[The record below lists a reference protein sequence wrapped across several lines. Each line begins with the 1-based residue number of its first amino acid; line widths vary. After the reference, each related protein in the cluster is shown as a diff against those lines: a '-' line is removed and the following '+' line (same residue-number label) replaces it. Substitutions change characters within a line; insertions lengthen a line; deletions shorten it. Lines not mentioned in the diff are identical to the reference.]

1 MPYVRRSIVCMLA
14 PLVFACVGEAREWT
28 DATGKYKIEADL
40 VGFDD
45 ESVVLRRA
53 DKQLG
58 AVPIEKLSEKDRE
71 YLKSDDAEKIDTG
84 HLSQT
89 QTWTGKDGHK
99 LVGRIVDYVRRD
111 MTIQRRR
118 GRTYVNDRAFGNLP
132 EFYQQVV
139 PAIVNHFHALDTVD
153 RRGLEAW
160 ARRQGEAPR
169 TFNLEGVIF
178 ELESGDEY
186 GIPFFLF
193 ADKDRKLL
201 EAGWEEWLAVSESH
215 DQRDDHAFR
224 LESLA
229 AEYSKDQQVDRQIAL
244 MQLNMQAIAAG
255 VTSAW
260 EVTLYPGPGNTSP
273 PRWVVVSGRNSAQA
287 TAAAVTQNPGFVAG
301 PVRRVSW

>member
-1 MPYVRRSIVCMLA
+1 MPAVRRSMFCMLA
-14 PLVFACVGEAREWT
+14 LLVLASAGEAREWT

-58 AVPIEKLSEKDRE
+58 AVPIEKLSENDRE
-71 YLKSDDAEKIDTG
+71 YLKSDEAEKIHTG
-84 HLSQT
+84 NLSET

-99 LVGRIVDYVRRD
+99 LVGRIVDFVRRD
-111 MTIQRRR
+111 MIIQRRR
-118 GRTYVNDRAFGNLP
+118 GRTYVNDRAFANLP

-139 PAIVNHFHALDTVD
+139 PAIVNHFHALATVD

-160 ARRQGEAPR
+160 ARRQGEEPR
-169 TFNLEGVIF
+169 TFNLEGVIL
-178 ELESGDEY
+178 ELEDGDEY
-186 GIPFFLF
+186 GVPFFLF
-193 ADKDRKLL
+193 ADKDRRLF
-201 EAGWEEWLAVSESH
+201 EAGWKEWLAVSESH

-224 LESLA
+224 LESMA
-229 AEYSKDQQVDRQIAL
+229 AEYSKNQQVDRQIAL

-260 EVTLYPGPGNTSP
+260 EVTLYPGRGNTSP
-273 PRWVVVSGRNSAQA
+273 SRWVVVSGRNSAQA